1 MANRRKFLAGLGAL
15 ASGSAAAMGTG
26 AFTSVSAERGVSVS
40 VVGDGDAY
48 LRMVPES
55 QYASFASNGEI
66 KLTFDSLN
74 TDAKSEFSDVFAI
87 QNQGDHNAAI
97 WLDTGDAT
105 TAVYTEEGESQGT
118 IAPNIEGNA
127 GDHTADRDMSFGV
140 VSDAGPQLNGATAA
154 PSNYEAPKGNGVDEQ
169 VRGFTTSNPYV
180 LTPGDVI
187 RPDMYFITDD
197 DDAGKNITGTLR
209 VVGFTEEYVD

>member
-15 ASGSAAAMGTG
+15 ASGSAAAVGTG
-26 AFTSVSAERGVSVS
+26 AFSSVSAERGVSVS

-74 TDAKSEFSDVFAI
+74 TDATSEFSDVFAI
-87 QNQGDHNAAI
+87 QNQGDQNAAI
-97 WLDTGDAT
+97 WLDTGDASA
-105 TAVYTEEGESQGT
+105 AVYTEEGESQGT
-118 IAPNIEGNA
+118 IAPNIEDNVE
-127 GDHTADRDMSFGV
+127 DRQDKDISFGV

-154 PSNYEAPKGNGVDEQ
+154 PSNYVGPSGNGVDDK
-169 VRGFTTSNPYV
+169 VRGFTTDNPYV

-197 DDAGKNITGTLR
+197 NDAGKNITGTLR
-209 VVGFTEEYVD
+209 VLGFTEEYVD